1 MTESGD
7 WQERVV
13 PKVADETRLIKN
25 SFTEPPDPK
34 VIEVFTRDGGID
46 FMCAE
51 GEILVREDQLNRVLE
66 TLELPSET
74 NVEPVIEGVVLLPL
88 REARY
93 SAVVDAVEAIDQ
105 RLGPGWAT
113 PNQVLTVASGIGSG
127 CSATEPQE
135 VYYEIEPFP

>member
-66 TLELPSET
+66 TDPPARVHEFI
-74 NVEPVIEGVVLLPL
+74 VI
-88 REARY
+88 
-93 SAVVDAVEAIDQ
+93 
-105 RLGPGWAT
+105 
-113 PNQVLTVASGIGSG
+113 NG
-127 CSATEPQE
+127 CRA
-135 VYYEIEPFP
+135 